1 MLNLQRLA
9 LGSGRSRVLANA
21 GGAVARRAL
30 TTALARPLCAIH
42 PAIRTSPTGIKSSST
57 ARVFPRSY
65 HTSPPLSA
73 SFQTGGGDPN
83 QPQQGASWVNPQNVP
98 AGEALKK
105 YCHDL
110 TQMARDGKLDPVIGR
125 DAEMRRTIE
134 ILSRRTKNNPVLL
147 GEPGVGKTAIAEGL
161 SQRIMSGEVP
171 ETLKNRRVL
180 SLDLAALIAGAQ
192 YRGEFEERLKSVL
205 KDVETMKDV
214 VLFVDELHTLVG
226 AGATSGSSKYRDTL
240 SCSADVPLETIELRK
255 F

>member
-1 MLNLQRLA
+1 MLHLQRVALA
-9 LGSGRSRVLANA
+9 AGRSRALAQ
-21 GGAVARRAL
+21 GGLAARRAL
-30 TTALARPLCAIH
+30 TTALFRPICAVH
-42 PAIRTSPTGIKSSST
+42 PTVRTTSTPNANNIKQP
-57 ARVFPRSY
+57 APPRSY
-65 HTSPPLSA
+65 HTSTSLNA

-83 QPQQGASWVNPQNVP
+83 QPQQGQSWINPANVP
-98 AGEALKK
+98 PGEALRK

-205 KDVETMKDV
+205 KDVEAANDV
-214 VLFVDELHTLVG
+214 VLFVDEMHTLVG
-226 AGATSGSSKYRDTL
+226 AGATGGSSEYTKH
-240 SCSADVPLETIELRK
+240 EN
-255 F
+255 

>member
-1 MLNLQRLA
+1 MLHMQRVALA
-9 LGSGRSRVLANA
+9 VGRPRALVHGGSL
-21 GGAVARRAL
+21 ARRAL
-30 TTALARPLCAIH
+30 TSALVRPICAVH
-42 PAIRTSPTGIKSSST
+42 PATRTSTPASSSIKQ
-57 ARVFPRSY
+57 AALPRSY
-65 HTSPPLSA
+65 HTSTALPV

-83 QPQQGASWVNPQNVP
+83 QPQQGQSWINPANVP
-98 AGEALKK
+98 AGEALRK

-205 KDVETMKDV
+205 KDVEAAKDV
-214 VLFVDELHTLVG
+214 VLFVDEMHTLVG
-226 AGATSGSSKYRDTL
+226 AGATSGSSK
-240 SCSADVPLETIELRK
+240 
-255 F
+255 